1 MRKIKKYF
9 IIILLSI
16 FTLTTVETSSL
27 NFSAYIVQ
35 AKVSS
40 STKRKAQEAY
50 RKFLTQRR
58 YRYFTLSMD
67 NQSLAHSR
75 YNCTY
80 HIRSDAFIVSRS
92 NTGNYKSL
100 VDINA
105 TADFVHDF

>member
-1 MRKIKKYF
+1 
-9 IIILLSI
+9 
-16 FTLTTVETSSL
+16 
-27 NFSAYIVQ
+27 
-35 AKVSS
+35 
-40 STKRKAQEAY
+40 
-50 RKFLTQRR
+50 
-58 YRYFTLSMD
+58 MD

-80 HIRSDAFIVSRS
+80 HIRSDAFIRS

>member
-1 MRKIKKYF
+1 
-9 IIILLSI
+9 
-16 FTLTTVETSSL
+16 
-27 NFSAYIVQ
+27 
-35 AKVSS
+35 
-40 STKRKAQEAY
+40 
-50 RKFLTQRR
+50 
-58 YRYFTLSMD
+58 MD

-80 HIRSDAFIVSRS
+80 HISSDAFIVSRS

>member
-1 MRKIKKYF
+1 
-9 IIILLSI
+9 
-16 FTLTTVETSSL
+16 
-27 NFSAYIVQ
+27 
-35 AKVSS
+35 
-40 STKRKAQEAY
+40 
-50 RKFLTQRR
+50 
-58 YRYFTLSMD
+58 MD